1 MIDLLGFYGFTY
13 INQREKCKKYRR
25 YERGQYELATFF
37 YLTLTNVFQVIPG
50 NVNDEQA
57 KCLIAS
63 LLPDSTT
70 FTGIDIT
77 DQAAGNDDAA
87 ISQTHAYALVSPALC

>member
-1 MIDLLGFYGFTY
+1 MF
-13 INQREKCKKYRR
+13 
-25 YERGQYELATFF
+25 
-37 YLTLTNVFQVIPG
+37 FQVIPG

-70 FTGIDIT
+70 FTRIDIT